1 MWVWDLNSSQ
11 ILLTPEPSLQHLPH
25 TFFKT
30 VSCNHNWKLSWSLN
44 TPTAILSVWLS
55 IMYHAWSMGFW
66 SWNRTS
72 CVLGKHF
79 PTKIH
84 LYQNSFFGIFCL
96 FGVFFLG
103 GGFVLGFFGMLFIV
117 SIWKQNWFSVLIS
130 CIALYWIM
138 SVNKG
143 CAWVHTHA
151 AVECLGLALPNGF
164 HLSSK
169 SSHSVASLV
178 PTPWTFSSALLF
190 FLEPSTPSISFFT
203 LIPFYL
209 CT

>member
-96 FGVFFLG
+96 FGVFFWG
-103 GGFVLGFFGMLFIV
+103 GGLFWV
-117 SIWKQNWFSVLIS
+117 FLVCCL
-130 CIALYWIM
+130 LLVYG
-138 SVNKG
+138 NKTDFQ
-143 CAWVHTHA
+143 CWSRV
-151 AVECLGLALPNGF
+151 
-164 HLSSK
+164 
-169 SSHSVASLV
+169 
-178 PTPWTFSSALLF
+178 LLF
-190 FLEPSTPSISFFT
+190 TESCLLTKGVPECT
-203 LIPFYL
+203 LMQL
-209 CT
+209 